1 MLNFSL
7 DMNWDPSV
15 NRWVISDT
23 NFGEKVGDA
32 NNVTEIHSMNLAM
45 SAIIKIFE
53 VLDQPIV
60 ATSISVVPGSNTSTI
75 LS

>member
-1 MLNFSL
+1 MLNFTL
-7 DMNWDPSV
+7 DMSWDPSV

-23 NFGEKVGDA
+23 NFGEKAGDA

-53 VLDQPIV
+53 VLDTPIT
-60 ATSISVVPGSNTSTI
+60 ATTITIVPGVTANVI
-75 LS
+75 